1 MGYREY
7 FAVVNK
13 EKTEAFR
20 HLGPN
25 YFMVEDEDEEH
36 RAFYQLVAEKF
47 GRREEFCIGG
57 LDLDFSNAEHFF
69 NSPESQE
76 MCEHYNPRIATPDML
91 LQAIEAMRKFVL
103 DYYQNIEFN
112 GPEHAMACIVK
123 KIETW
128 SAPYRVTPYNL
139 SPKTTNIVQVMQTE
153 YEIFE
158 LVRIYK
164 SIDWTKEYVIFYG
177 W

>member
-7 FAVVNK
+7 FAVVDK
-13 EKTEAFR
+13 EKTEPYR
-20 HLGPN
+20 HLDGE
-25 YFMVEDEDEEH
+25 YFLIDDDDDE
-36 RAFYQLVAEKF
+36 RAFYQLVHNQF
-47 GRREEFCIGG
+47 GRREEFCISG
-57 LDLDFSNAEHFF
+57 LDLDFSKAPAFF
-69 NSPESQE
+69 FSPDAQE
-76 MCEHYNPRIATPDML
+76 MCEHYNPRIATPEMM
-91 LQAIEAMRKFVL
+91 LQAIEGMRKFVL
-103 DYYQNIEFN
+103 NYYQDIEKN
-112 GPEHAMACIVK
+112 GEDNAMACIVK

-128 SAPYRVTPYNL
+128 SAPYGVTPYNL

-164 SIDWTKEYVIFYG
+164 SVDWNKEYVVFYG